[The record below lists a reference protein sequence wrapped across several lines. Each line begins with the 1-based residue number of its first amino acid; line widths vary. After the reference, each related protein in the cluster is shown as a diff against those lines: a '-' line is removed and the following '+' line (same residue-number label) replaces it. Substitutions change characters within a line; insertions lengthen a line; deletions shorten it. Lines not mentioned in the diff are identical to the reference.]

1 MADCPEDTIESGVV
15 SPSRAAAAQPASAD
29 AHRIQVVLN
38 PAARSGAAAAVR
50 EEVARELEARGVAWT
65 RVDTSGPG
73 DAVEIARRAALNGV
87 PVVVAVGGD
96 GTVHEVANGLLRARA
111 EREHDTALGIIP
123 CGTGNDFAHN
133 VAGIPGRAAAYDA
146 LMRGRTR
153 RVDAGLVEW
162 NGGGEYFVNAM
173 GTGMDVEVVRQ
184 LRKTSRL
191 PGALIYL
198 SAVLRTLRVF
208 RPTPLRLDGAGDVVD
223 SSAYVIAIC
232 NGSRIAGGLRICPDS
247 LPDDGVLDAC
257 FVQALPWHRIPPTL
271 LGVLRGT
278 HGGMPW
284 VRMLRAQSFTLAVPR
299 GTHLYFQLDGELRDG
314 GSASELRISNVPGAL
329 RVVSALAKEG

>member
-1 MADCPEDTIESGVV
+1 MISH
-15 SPSRAAAAQPASAD
+15 SQSAAAQPASTD

-38 PAARSGAAAAVR
+38 PTARSGAAAAVR
-50 EEVARELEARGVAWT
+50 AEIARALEARGVSWT

-73 DAVEIARRAALNGV
+73 HAVEIARRAALEGV

-123 CGTGNDFAHN
+123 CGTGNDFAHM
-133 VAGIPGRAAAYDA
+133 VAGITTREAAYDA
-146 LMRGRTR
+146 LVHGRTR
-153 RVDAGLVEW
+153 EVDAGVVEW
-162 NGGGEYFVNAM
+162 DGGAEYFVNAM

-198 SAVLRTLRVF
+198 GAVLRTLRVF
-208 RPTPLRLDGAGDVVD
+208 RPVPLRMEGDGTVVD
-223 SSAYVIAIC
+223 HPAYVTAIC

-247 LPDDGVLDAC
+247 VPDDGALDAC
-257 FVQALPWHRIPPTL
+257 FVQELPWHQIPATL

-278 HGGMPW
+278 HGRMPW
-284 VRMLRAQSFTLAVPR
+284 VRMLRAPSFTLAVPA
-299 GTHLYFQLDGELRDG
+299 GTHLFFQLDGELRDA
-314 GSASELRISNVPGAL
+314 GSAHVLRVSTVPGAL
-329 RVVSALAKEG
+329 RVVSAIPVEG